1 MPRQWTHVETAQ
13 LDIHSLKVALCF
25 VMNKVELSSWKSYRS
40 QQLIG
45 LGGGAACAGRVS
57 GPQQIHFLGKQCT
70 FGKPYVSCFPRLDSS
85 HTDNQSSGPAQ
96 DVSLLAF
103 QFRPSVTC
111 QTAIYIKP
119 LLCT

>member
-40 QQLIG
+40 QQLIA

-57 GPQQIHFLGKQCT
+57 GPQQIHFLGSSVHLAN
-70 FGKPYVSCFPRLDSS
+70 PMYPAFPDWIPATR
-85 HTDNQSSGPAQ
+85 TIRAQ
-96 DVSLLAF
+96 DQPKMCLCLL
-103 QFRPSVTC
+103 SNSG
-111 QTAIYIKP
+111 
-119 LLCT
+119 LLSRVKLLFI